1 MQLPWDSKSRTSS
14 RAQRMEERPRSS
26 DLYHTSRWTRLSRAF
41 RAEHPICAQC
51 LKEGRYTPAEVVDH
65 IIPFP
70 ICGESGFYDR
80 NNLQSLCQLHN
91 IEKGNRDKKKIQ
103 QWRKEN
109 Q

>member
-14 RAQRMEERPRSS
+14 SARRMEERPRSS